1 MLELYKTYEN
11 CFGKIEESSQKYKK
25 PLLPPFHSLQDAHIE
40 IRIDGEGNF
49 IDANPIVD
57 KNDQEI
63 IIPCTEKSASRTSG
77 EEPFPLCDKIQ
88 YCAKDYPGEK
98 KIIGGKEKVK
108 ERYFNSY
115 FNLLKS
121 WYEFDSSNKYLRA
134 IFKYVEKGTIY
145 YDILRSGK
153 ISVKSN
159 EFIGDLFVR
168 WVVEIPG
175 ELETRCWK
183 RQDLYESWER
193 FCKSQESVEDI
204 CFITGEK
211 RPIAINHPKRI
222 RNSGDGAKLISANDK
237 SGFTFLG
244 RFTLNL
250 YDKEE
255 LANQA
260 AAVSVEVSQK
270 AHSALRWLI
279 DRQGFKNVDQVI
291 VAWSVSGHNTPDI
304 FADTAA
310 LFDESKE
317 DKIQELTNNTYYDAG
332 QVFGRKLSKKIAG
345 YKAEL
350 GNTEKIIVMGLDSAS
365 KGRMAITYYRE
376 LKGSEFLE
384 RIENWHVQMAWY
396 FQEYIEDPIHKK
408 KKHSGIMV
416 YAPAPVVIAEACY
429 GNHKNNKKVYE
440 KLKKSTV
447 ERLLPCIIE
456 GRQIPYDLV
465 SIAIKRASNKIG
477 MEHWEWERTLSVACA
492 LYSCYLIRDKQNNNI
507 NLKKDKLM
515 ALDHER
521 NDRDYLYGRLLA
533 VAEHLEEMALYVA
546 NESRETTAARLMQRF
561 ADFPFSTWRTIES
574 ALVPY
579 KSRLSA
585 NRPGFLVN
593 MKNLIDEI
601 HGKFLPGDFENDNRL
616 SGSYLL
622 GYHCQRLELK
632 TKKTEDETNNSN
644 N

>member
-1 MLELYKTYEN
+1 MSWMLELYKTYEN
-11 CFGKIEESSQKYKK
+11 CFGKIKDSSPNYKK
-25 PLLPPFHSLQDAHIE
+25 PLLPPFHSLQNAHIE

-88 YCAKDYPGEK
+88 YCAKDYRGNK
-98 KIIGGKEKVK
+98 KH
-108 ERYFNSY
+108 YFNSY

-121 WYEFDSSNKYLRA
+121 WYEFDPNNKFLKA
-134 IFKYVEKGTIY
+134 IFKYVEKGTICS
-145 YDILRSGK
+145 DILSTGK
-153 ISVKSN
+153 INLKKGQD
-159 EFIGDLFVR
+159 IGDLFVR

-175 ELETRCWK
+175 ELVTRCWK
-183 RQDLYESWER
+183 SQDLYDSWGS
-193 FCKSQESVEDI
+193 FCKSQESIEDI

-279 DRQGFKNVDQVI
+279 DRQGFKNSDQVI

-304 FADTAA
+304 FADTEA
-310 LFDESKE
+310 LFDEPVE
-317 DKIQELTNNTYYDAG
+317 DRIQELTNNTYYDAG

-350 GNTEKIIVMGLDSAS
+350 ENTEKIIVMGLDSAGP
-365 KGRMAITYYRE
+365 GRLSITYYRE

-384 RIENWHVQMAWY
+384 RIENWHAQMAWY
-396 FQEYIEDPIHKK
+396 FQEYIEDSINKK

-416 YAPAPVVIAEACY
+416 YAPAPVVIAKAYY
-429 GNHKNNKKVYE
+429 GNYKNNKEVYE

-465 SIAIKRASNKIG
+465 SIAIKRASNKIA
-477 MEHWEWERTLSVACA
+477 MEDWEWERTLSVACA
-492 LYSCYLIRDKQNNNI
+492 LYSCYLIRDKNNI

-533 VAEHLEEMALYVA
+533 VAEHLEEIALHVA

-593 MKNLIDEI
+593 MKNLMDEI

>member
-11 CFGKIEESSQKYKK
+11 CFGKIKDSSPKYKK
-25 PLLPPFHSLQDAHIE
+25 PLLPPFHSLQNAHIE

-193 FCKSQESVEDI
+193 FCKSQESIEDI

-279 DRQGFKNVDQVI
+279 DRQGFKNGDQVI

-310 LFDESKE
+310 LLDEPVE
-317 DKIQELTNNTYYDAG
+317 DRIQELTNNTYYDAG

-350 GNTEKIIVMGLDSAS
+350 ENTEKIIVMGLDSAGP
-365 KGRMAITYYRE
+365 GRLSITYYRE
-376 LKGSEFLE
+376 LKESEFLE
-384 RIENWHVQMAWY
+384 RIEKWHAQMAWY
-396 FQEYIEDPIHKK
+396 FQEYIEDPINKK
-408 KKHSGIMV
+408 KKHSGTMV
-416 YAPAPVVIAEACY
+416 YAPAPVVIAKACY
-429 GNHKNNKKVYE
+429 GNRLDE

-492 LYSCYLIRDKQNNNI
+492 LYSCYLLRDKNNI

-533 VAEHLEEMALYVA
+533 VAEHIEEIALHVA

-593 MKNLIDEI
+593 MKNLMDEI

>member
-1 MLELYKTYEN
+1 MSWMLELYKTYEN
-11 CFGKIEESSQKYKK
+11 CFGKIKDSSPKYKK
-25 PLLPPFHSLQDAHIE
+25 PLLPPFHSLQNAHIE

-88 YCAKDYPGEK
+88 YCAKDYRGNK
-98 KIIGGKEKVK
+98 KH
-108 ERYFNSY
+108 YFNSY

-121 WYEFDSSNKYLRA
+121 WYEFDPNNKFLKA
-134 IFKYVEKGTIY
+134 IFKYVQKGTICN
-145 YDILRSGK
+145 DIIRTGK
-153 ISVKSN
+153 ITVKN
-159 EFIGDLFVR
+159 NKDIGDLFVR

-183 RQDLYESWER
+183 SQDLYDSWGS
-193 FCKSQESVEDI
+193 FCKSQESIEDI

-279 DRQGFKNVDQVI
+279 DRQGFKNGDQVI

-304 FADTAA
+304 FADTEA
-310 LFDESKE
+310 LFDEPVE
-317 DKIQELTNNTYYDAG
+317 DRIQELTNNTYYDAG

-350 GNTEKIIVMGLDSAS
+350 ENTEKIIVMGLDSAGP
-365 KGRMAITYYRE
+365 GRLSITYYRE

-465 SIAIKRASNKIG
+465 NIAIKRASNKIA
-477 MEHWEWERTLSVACA
+477 MENWEWERTLSVACA
-492 LYSCYLIRDKQNNNI
+492 LYGCYLIRDKQNNNI

-546 NESRETTAARLMQRF
+546 NESRETIAARLMQRF

-585 NRPGFLVN
+585 NRPGLLFN
-593 MKNLIDEI
+593 MKNLLDEI
-601 HGKFLPGDFENDNRL
+601 HAKFKSGDFENDSRL
-616 SGSYLL
+616 TGAYLL

-632 TKKTEDETNNSN
+632 TKKTDDETNN
-644 N
+644 

>member
-1 MLELYKTYEN
+1 MLELYKSYEN
-11 CFGKIEESSQKYKK
+11 CFGKIKDSSPKYKK
-25 PLLPPFHSLQDAHIE
+25 PLLPPFHSLQNAHIE

-77 EEPFPLCDKIQ
+77 EKPFPLCDKLQ
-88 YCAKDYPGEK
+88 YCAKDYRGNK
-98 KIIGGKEKVK
+98 KH
-108 ERYFNSY
+108 YFNSY

-121 WYEFDSSNKYLRA
+121 WHEFDISNKFLTA
-134 IFKYVEKGTIY
+134 IFKYVEKGSICA
-145 YDILRSGK
+145 DILGTGK
-153 ISVKSN
+153 ITAKKN
-159 EFIGDLFVR
+159 QDIGYLFVR

-175 ELETRCWK
+175 EQETRCWK
-183 RQDLYESWER
+183 RTDLYDSWIKFSE
-193 FCKSQESVEDI
+193 SQEKIKDI
-204 CFITGEK
+204 CFITGEEK
-211 RPIAINHPKRI
+211 PIAINHPKRI
-222 RNSGDGAKLISANDK
+222 RNSGDQAKLISSNDK
-237 SGFTFLG
+237 SEYTFLG
-244 RFTLNL
+244 RFKLN
-250 YDKEE
+250 YHGKEK

-260 AAVSVEVSQK
+260 AALSFEVSQK

-279 DRQGFKNVDQVI
+279 DRQGYRNGDQVI
-291 VAWSVSGHNTPDI
+291 VAWSVKGQNTPEI

-310 LFDESKE
+310 LLDEPVE
-317 DKIQELTNNTYYDAG
+317 DRIQELTINNYYDAG
-332 QVFGRKLSKKIAG
+332 QTFGRKLSKKIAG

-350 GNTEKIIVMGLDSAS
+350 GNSEKIIVMGLDSAS
-365 KGRMAITYYRE
+365 KGRIAITYYRE

-384 RIENWHVQMAWY
+384 RIENWHSQMAWY
-396 FQEYIEDPIHKK
+396 FQEYINDPNNKK
-408 KKHSGIMV
+408 KRHSGIMV
-416 YAPAPVVIAEACY
+416 YAPAPVFIAKACY
-429 GNHKNNKKVYE
+429 GNRLDD

-447 ERLLPCIIE
+447 ERLLTCIID

-465 SIAIKRASNKIG
+465 NIAVKRASNKIG

-492 LYSCYLIRDKQNNNI
+492 LYSCYLIRDNQNNI

-533 VAEHLEEMALYVA
+533 VAEHLEEIALHVA
-546 NESRETTAARLMQRF
+546 NETRETTAARLMQRF

-593 MKNLIDEI
+593 MKNLLDEI

-616 SGSYLL
+616 SGSYLI

-632 TKKTEDETNNSN
+632 TKKTEDETNN
-644 N
+644 